1 MIKLYKRY
9 QQINVQRAMFMNY
22 TIIRKILSPLRKKHL
37 NEFKRLNTTTDSI
50 FELESNEVLIILK
63 DGTNVTSWSDVK
75 NRKDVMY
82 VSEDLS
88 QKTDAD
94 YYYHDLENAYIIIA
108 KNLSDKVTST
118 KKTFSHCES
127 LVVIMG
133 LESWDVSNVTSME
146 GLFLGCKS
154 LTSLNGVESWDVSNV
169 TDMTALLM
177 ECSLLTNLD
186 FLKNWNTSK
195 VRKLWSSFADCT
207 SLVDVTGLR
216 NWDVSNVKDM
226 AALFSDCENLFN
238 LDGVE
243 LWNTSNVISL
253 GSAFFC
259 CKSLN
264 DLSALRNWDVSNVRK
279 MPRMFRGCEC
289 LRYLSGLDEW
299 DVSNVEE
306 FFYTF
311 VNCSSLKN
319 VQALGNWD
327 VSSAQNMRSM
337 FDGCKSL
344 KTLSGLE
351 SWNLKSITTVERMF
365 DGCESLN
372 DVSAIESWNLQNQL
386 NAGDIFRDCPN
397 VKSNPLRKNISVKN
411 KPFNLVDKDFEF
423 MSIYGVGW
431 CLIQLGEIYSR
442 ASYLTSV
449 PYDCLK
455 SIVEAIKEDIDFH
468 VVFDGEGWHFEVR
481 ADNEQCYFNYL
492 PGEKHTFDNMN
503 KYDLAIL
510 IYNNISSNFHSW
522 NRDSW
527 GDEDLTPLLDE
538 LKEIIDNDFEV

>member
-1 MIKLYKRY
+1 M
-9 QQINVQRAMFMNY
+9 
-22 TIIRKILSPLRKKHL
+22 P
-37 NEFKRLNTTTDSI
+37 
-50 FELESNEVLIILK
+50 
-63 DGTNVTSWSDVK
+63 
-75 NRKDVMY
+75 
-82 VSEDLS
+82 
-88 QKTDAD
+88 
-94 YYYHDLENAYIIIA
+94 
-108 KNLSDKVTST
+108 
-118 KKTFSHCES
+118 
-127 LVVIMG
+127 
-133 LESWDVSNVTSME
+133 
-146 GLFLGCKS
+146 
-154 LTSLNGVESWDVSNV
+154 
-169 TDMTALLM
+169 
-177 ECSLLTNLD
+177 
-186 FLKNWNTSK
+186 
-195 VRKLWSSFADCT
+195 
-207 SLVDVTGLR
+207 
-216 NWDVSNVKDM
+216 
-226 AALFSDCENLFN
+226 
-238 LDGVE
+238 
-243 LWNTSNVISL
+243 
-253 GSAFFC
+253 FFFFF
-259 CKSLN
+259 
-264 DLSALRNWDVSNVRK
+264 
-279 MPRMFRGCEC
+279 FRGCEC

-327 VSSAQNMRSM
+327 VSGAQNMRSM

-372 DVSAIESWNLQNQL
+372 DVSAIESWNLQNQV